1 MLLVT
6 VVVVVGTGGGGG
18 GGERG
23 EEGGGGEGGRRGRG
37 GGVPVPESAVLG
49 AGEEM
54 VGMVSVKL
62 DLPYCGTEQRQR
74 ERTV

>member
-6 VVVVVGTGGGGG
+6 VVVGMGGGGG

-23 EEGGGGEGGRRGRG
+23 EEGGGGEGGRRGRR

-54 VGMVSVKL
+54 VGMVSVEL

-74 ERTV
+74 DKTV